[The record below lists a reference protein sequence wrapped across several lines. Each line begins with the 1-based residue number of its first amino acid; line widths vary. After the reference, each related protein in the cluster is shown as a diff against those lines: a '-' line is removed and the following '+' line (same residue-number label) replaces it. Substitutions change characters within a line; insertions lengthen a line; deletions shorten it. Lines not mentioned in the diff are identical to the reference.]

1 MHSDKVS
8 KMGVGKSP
16 TGNTIFHTV
25 SHDEHSQLT
34 AAEWKTVGHVNQAA
48 LKPIMMCERQGLPLD
63 QMAALFCLPAAI
75 LAGGASFSLVPA
87 STLH

>member
-1 MHSDKVS
+1 MHPDKVS

-34 AAEWKTVGHVNQAA
+34 AAEWKTVGHAN
-48 LKPIMMCERQGLPLD
+48 
-63 QMAALFCLPAAI
+63 
-75 LAGGASFSLVPA
+75 
-87 STLH
+87 